1 MAKRRKVGN
10 LLALAILALL
20 DPGRPM
26 HPYEMATMLRE
37 TGKEHDMS
45 IKWGSFYTVVRNLE
59 KHGLIEAAGS
69 SREGRRPERTLY
81 AITAAGKAELTDWLH
96 ELVAVPEPEPSR
108 FVAALSVLAVLPPDE
123 VADLLAARLRA
134 LEDGI
139 ARDRES
145 LAQAGQ
151 AVPRI
156 FLIESEFELAMGEA
170 QAAWVRGLLGE
181 ITGGTLPG
189 VEQWRHYHASGELPA
204 QYTDLITKGPITKGE
219 PLPGSP
225 GDQ

>member
-1 MAKRRKVGN
+1 
-10 LLALAILALL
+10 
-20 DPGRPM
+20 
-26 HPYEMATMLRE
+26 
-37 TGKEHDMS
+37 MS

-108 FVAALSVLAVLPPDE
+108 FVAALSVIAVLPPDE
-123 VADLLAARLRA
+123 VAGLLAARLRA

-139 ARDRES
+139 ARDREG

-151 AVPRI
+151 EVPRI

-189 VEQWRHYHASGELPA
+189 VQQWRHYHASGELPA
-204 QYTDLITKGPITKGE
+204 QYTDLITKGLITKGE
-219 PLPGSP
+219 PPPG
-225 GDQ
+225 